1 MKFSTYTPA
10 VEPHVMNPPAVRVS
24 GDVNAYGTS
33 GEGYGKMAAAVG
45 QVARVAAQ
53 RQDDLDAADVMKAR
67 NEVMTSLT
75 QQLYGEQG
83 LFTTGVGENAKGL
96 IDRTTDAINK
106 TYEDVSKN
114 YNPRVRFA
122 LKGNLNENMA
132 NFQRIAASK
141 EMAEGKK
148 VEEATFASNLQTNAQ
163 QAALTW
169 QVNGAPTM
177 YVNQSDVLL
186 AAQAQKEGWS
196 GAQLAA
202 ERRKMVTNIAAAAA
216 GAALENEDYD
226 RADEI
231 LGRFRNEMDPDTYYK
246 LARVGKKKQEA
257 KDMDMEASRILSM
270 PGVWDG
276 KTFNEA
282 KANEYVDEILGE
294 YATKEATG
302 ISPQDVERSF
312 AGLIGKEMDNKRDG
326 CVEAALKGMAP
337 LNAFC
342 QREQEKGVL
351 YVPTLLR
358 DAQADDSVVVEEYTA
373 GMEIPAGAA
382 IIYSPSG
389 ADMSDAEN
397 AHHVLVS
404 DGNGGVFGNS
414 SSAADYT
421 DENGNLVRGNGKV
434 THGGSVEIGGGLV
447 PALVIRPKAGGRVS
461 AYDPEKRDQM
471 KKLIKAKGNDL
482 EAAYQQQRG
491 QYLNGILQAAQ
502 NAGSYSAAISM
513 LYAQDLDMKERNTL
527 EGQIAEYYHVN
538 RGTGK
543 PIGSGRSGTNNG
555 KSWSKAYPEEAK
567 ALNRFAE
574 HLRKGTTITKAEL
587 LEARRAGNLYAD
599 LGYLSEEDA
608 ADLELYENSSETR
621 SQVTDFIERRGLGGA
636 FEEMLD
642 MGGTPTANI
651 IILSKALPY
660 YLDDNFQGIIDEEG

>member
-33 GEGYGKMAAAVG
+33 GEGYGKMAAAAG

-96 IDRTTDAINK
+96 IGRTTDAINK

-114 YNPRVRFA
+114 YNPRVRHA

-231 LGRFRNEMDPDTYYK
+231 LGRFRNEMDPDTYWK
-246 LARVGKKKQEA
+246 LARVSKKHTEA
-257 KDMDMEASRILSM
+257 KEFDSLAHEILNK
-270 PGVWDG
+270 PGVWEG
-276 KTFNEA
+276 NHFNEA
-282 KANEYVDEILGE
+282 KALEYVNELYGPNVTKRIGGAIKNKEDFFAAVAGQESGGNYNAQNGRTGAFGKYQIMPENWPSWAQEAGLSADAPQTPENQEIVAKYKLGQYYDELGPEGALVAWYAGYRNGERWRDGEADAIGEGGHYSWDARQGNGDEPSIRE
-294 YATKEATG
+294 YVQQALGRAG
-302 ISPQDVERSF
+302 GVER
-312 AGLIGKEMDNKRDG
+312 
-326 CVEAALKGMAP
+326 
-337 LNAFC
+337 
-342 QREQEKGVL
+342 
-351 YVPTLLR
+351 T
-358 DAQADDSVVVEEYTA
+358 
-373 GMEIPAGAA
+373 
-382 IIYSPSG
+382 
-389 ADMSDAEN
+389 
-397 AHHVLVS
+397 
-404 DGNGGVFGNS
+404 
-414 SSAADYT
+414 
-421 DENGNLVRGNGKV
+421 
-434 THGGSVEIGGGLV
+434 
-447 PALVIRPKAGGRVS
+447 VS
-461 AYDPEKRDQM
+461 AYDPEKRDHLM
-471 KKLIKAKGNDL
+471 KLVSALGKDA
-482 EAAYQQQRG
+482 EQAYQQQRG
-491 QYLNGILQAAQ
+491 QYLDGIMRAAQ
-502 NAGSYSAAISM
+502 SAGSYSAAISM

-543 PIGSGRSGTNNG
+543 PIGSGRSGKAYNPAKDFEAMQKMEARLKLGKKMTSSQFIAYKNAAMRLDNEGYLGEEFQDLQNNQELWTAITDDMEDPHG
-555 KSWSKAYPEEAK
+555 GWKKAYERLIARGADPLTATALLAKSDVMSLPYYYPEED
-567 ALNRFAE
+567 E
-574 HLRKGTTITKAEL
+574 G
-587 LEARRAGNLYAD
+587 
-599 LGYLSEEDA
+599 
-608 ADLELYENSSETR
+608 
-621 SQVTDFIERRGLGGA
+621 
-636 FEEMLD
+636 
-642 MGGTPTANI
+642 
-651 IILSKALPY
+651 
-660 YLDDNFQGIIDEEG
+660 DEEEHEGTD

>member
-96 IDRTTDAINK
+96 IGRTTDAINK

-196 GAQLAA
+196 GAQLTA

-226 RADEI
+226 RVDEI
-231 LGRFRNEMDPDTYYK
+231 LGRFRNEMDPDTYWK
-246 LARVGKKKQEA
+246 LARVSKKHTEA
-257 KDMDMEASRILSM
+257 KEFDSRAHEIFSK
-270 PGVWDG
+270 PGVWEG
-276 KTFNEA
+276 NHFNEA
-282 KANEYVDEILGE
+282 KALEYVNELYGPNV
-294 YATKEATG
+294 TKRIGGAIKNKEDFFAAVAGQESGGNYSAQNGRTG
-302 ISPQDVERSF
+302 AFGKYQIMPENWPSWAQE
-312 AGLIGKEMDNKRDG
+312 AGLSADAPQTPENQEIVAKYKLGQYYDELGAEGALVAWYAGYRNGERWRDG
-326 CVEAALKGMAP
+326 EA
-337 LNAFC
+337 
-342 QREQEKGVL
+342 
-351 YVPTLLR
+351 
-358 DAQADDSVVVEEYTA
+358 DAIGE
-373 GMEIPAGAA
+373 GGH
-382 IIYSPSG
+382 YSW
-389 ADMSDAEN
+389 DARQ
-397 AHHVLVS
+397 
-404 DGNGGVFGNS
+404 GNG
-414 SSAADYT
+414 
-421 DENGNLVRGNGKV
+421 DEPSIREYVQQ
-434 THGGSVEIGGGLV
+434 
-447 PALVIRPKAGGRVS
+447 ALGRAGGAERTVS
-461 AYDPEKRDQM
+461 AYDPEKRDHLM
-471 KKLIKAKGNDL
+471 KLVSALGKDA
-482 EAAYQQQRG
+482 EQAYQQQRG

-543 PIGSGRSGTNNG
+543 PSGAGRSGKAYNPAKDFELMKKMEARLKLGEKMTSGQFVAYKNAAMRLDNEGYLGEEFQDLQNNQELWTAITDDMEDPHG
-555 KSWSKAYPEEAK
+555 GWKKAYENLIARGADPLTATALLAKSDVMSLPYYYPEED
-567 ALNRFAE
+567 E
-574 HLRKGTTITKAEL
+574 G
-587 LEARRAGNLYAD
+587 
-599 LGYLSEEDA
+599 
-608 ADLELYENSSETR
+608 
-621 SQVTDFIERRGLGGA
+621 
-636 FEEMLD
+636 
-642 MGGTPTANI
+642 
-651 IILSKALPY
+651 
-660 YLDDNFQGIIDEEG
+660 DEEEHEGTD

>member
-10 VEPHVMNPPAVRVS
+10 VEPHMMNPPAVRVS

-96 IDRTTDAINK
+96 IGRTTDAINK

-114 YNPRVRFA
+114 YNPRVRHA

-196 GAQLAA
+196 GAQLAG
-202 ERRKMVTNIAAAAA
+202 ERRKMVTDIAAAAA

-226 RADEI
+226 RVDEI
-231 LGRFRNEMDPDTYYK
+231 LGRFRNEMDPDTYWK
-246 LARVGKKKQEA
+246 LARVSKKHTEA
-257 KDMDMEASRILSM
+257 KEFDSLAHEIFSK

-276 KTFNEA
+276 RHFNEA
-282 KANEYVDEILGE
+282 KAQEYANEICGPNVTKRIGGAIKNKEDFFAAVAGQESGGNYNAQNGRTGAFGKYQIMPENWPSWAQEAGLSADAPQTPENQEIVAKYKLGQYYDELGAEGALVAWYAGYRNGERWRDGEADAIGEGGHYSWDARQGNGDEPSVREYVQQALG
-294 YATKEATG
+294 
-302 ISPQDVERSF
+302 R
-312 AGLIGKEMDNKRDG
+312 
-326 CVEAALKGMAP
+326 
-337 LNAFC
+337 
-342 QREQEKGVL
+342 
-351 YVPTLLR
+351 
-358 DAQADDSVVVEEYTA
+358 
-373 GMEIPAGAA
+373 
-382 IIYSPSG
+382 
-389 ADMSDAEN
+389 
-397 AHHVLVS
+397 
-404 DGNGGVFGNS
+404 
-414 SSAADYT
+414 
-421 DENGNLVRGNGKV
+421 
-434 THGGSVEIGGGLV
+434 
-447 PALVIRPKAGGRVS
+447 AGGAERTVS
-461 AYDPEKRDQM
+461 AYDPEKRDHLM
-471 KKLIKAKGNDL
+471 KLVSALGKDA
-482 EAAYQQQRG
+482 EQAYQQQRG

-513 LYAQDLDMKERNTL
+513 LYAQDLDMKERNGL

-538 RGTGK
+538 RSTGRA
-543 PIGSGRSGTNNG
+543 IGSGRSGKAYNPAKDFEAMQKMEARLKLGEKMTSDQFVAYKNAAMRLDNEGYLGEEFQDLQNNQELWTTITDDMEAPHG
-555 KSWSKAYPEEAK
+555 GWKKAYERLIARGADPLTATALLAKSDVMSLPYYYPEEDEDDK
-567 ALNRFAE
+567 EE
-574 HLRKGTTITKAEL
+574 HKGT
-587 LEARRAGNLYAD
+587 D
-599 LGYLSEEDA
+599 
-608 ADLELYENSSETR
+608 
-621 SQVTDFIERRGLGGA
+621 
-636 FEEMLD
+636 
-642 MGGTPTANI
+642 
-651 IILSKALPY
+651 
-660 YLDDNFQGIIDEEG
+660 

>member
-96 IDRTTDAINK
+96 IGRTTDAINK
-106 TYEDVSKN
+106 TYEDISKN
-114 YNPRVRFA
+114 YNPRVRHA

-226 RADEI
+226 RVDEI
-231 LGRFRNEMDPDTYYK
+231 LGRFRNEMDPDTYWK
-246 LARVGKKKQEA
+246 LARVSKKHTEA
-257 KDMDMEASRILSM
+257 KEFDSLAHEILNK
-270 PGVWDG
+270 PGVWEG
-276 KTFNEA
+276 NHFNEA
-282 KANEYVDEILGE
+282 KALEYVNELYGPNV
-294 YATKEATG
+294 TKRIGGAIKNKEDFFAAVAGQESGGNYNAQNGRTG
-302 ISPQDVERSF
+302 AFGKYQIMPENWPSWAQE
-312 AGLIGKEMDNKRDG
+312 AGLSADAPQTPENQEIVAKYKLGQYYDELGAEGALVAWYAGYRNGERWRDG
-326 CVEAALKGMAP
+326 EA
-337 LNAFC
+337 
-342 QREQEKGVL
+342 
-351 YVPTLLR
+351 
-358 DAQADDSVVVEEYTA
+358 DAIGE
-373 GMEIPAGAA
+373 GGH
-382 IIYSPSG
+382 YSW
-389 ADMSDAEN
+389 DARQ
-397 AHHVLVS
+397 
-404 DGNGGVFGNS
+404 GNG
-414 SSAADYT
+414 
-421 DENGNLVRGNGKV
+421 DEPSIREYVQQ
-434 THGGSVEIGGGLV
+434 
-447 PALVIRPKAGGRVS
+447 ALGRAGGAERTVS
-461 AYDPEKRDQM
+461 AYDPEKRDHLM
-471 KKLIKAKGNDL
+471 KLVSALGKDA
-482 EAAYQQQRG
+482 EQAYQQQRG
-491 QYLNGILQAAQ
+491 QYLDGIMRAAQ
-502 NAGSYSAAISM
+502 SAGSYSAAISM
-513 LYAQDLDMKERNTL
+513 LYAQDLDMKERNGL
-527 EGQIAEYYHVN
+527 ESQIAEYYHVN

-543 PIGSGRSGTNNG
+543 PIGSGRGSGSLTEKEARAAYNKLQILSINLSNG
-555 KSWSKAYPEEAK
+555 EDIKPDEFIAARDAGNIVDDYNILSDEQLQELRSLYNDRHTMSDLTKVIEKRGLAGAYK
-567 ALNRFAE
+567 DLVVD
-574 HLRKGTTITKAEL
+574 GTDPIVAGVLVTKAE
-587 LEARRAGNLYAD
+587 N
-599 LGYLSEEDA
+599 
-608 ADLELYENSSETR
+608 
-621 SQVTDFIERRGLGGA
+621 
-636 FEEMLD
+636 
-642 MGGTPTANI
+642 
-651 IILSKALPY
+651 Y
-660 YLDDNFQGIIDEEG
+660 YLKDDFQGEFGNGT

>member
-10 VEPHVMNPPAVRVS
+10 VEPHMMNPPAVRVS
-24 GDVNAYGTS
+24 GDVHAYGS
-33 GEGYGKMAAAVG
+33 GGEDYGKMAAAVG

-186 AAQAQKEGWS
+186 AVQAQKEGWS
-196 GAQLAA
+196 GAQLTA
-202 ERRKMVTNIAAAAA
+202 EHRKMVTNIAAAAA

-231 LGRFRNEMDPDTYYK
+231 LGRFRNEMDPDTYWK
-246 LARVGKKKQEA
+246 LARVSKKHTEA
-257 KDMDMEASRILSM
+257 KEFDSLAHEIFSK
-270 PGVWDG
+270 PGVWEG
-276 KTFNEA
+276 NHFNEA
-282 KANEYVDEILGE
+282 KALEYVNEICGKT
-294 YATKEATG
+294 ATKRIGGAIKNKEDFFAAVAGQESGGNYNAQNGRTG
-302 ISPQDVERSF
+302 AFGKYQIMPENWPSWAQE
-312 AGLIGKEMDNKRDG
+312 AGLSADAPQTPENQEIVAKYKLGQYYDELGPEGALVAWYAGYRNGERWRDG
-326 CVEAALKGMAP
+326 A
-337 LNAFC
+337 
-342 QREQEKGVL
+342 
-351 YVPTLLR
+351 T
-358 DAQADDSVVVEEYTA
+358 DAIGE
-373 GMEIPAGAA
+373 GGH
-382 IIYSPSG
+382 YSW
-389 ADMSDAEN
+389 DARQ
-397 AHHVLVS
+397 
-404 DGNGGVFGNS
+404 GNG
-414 SSAADYT
+414 
-421 DENGNLVRGNGKV
+421 DEPSVREYV
-434 THGGSVEIGGGLV
+434 QQ
-447 PALVIRPKAGGRVS
+447 ALGRAGGAERTVS
-461 AYDPEKRDQM
+461 AYDPEKRDHLM
-471 KKLIKAKGNDL
+471 KLVSALGKDA
-482 EAAYQQQRG
+482 EQAYQQQRG

-527 EGQIAEYYHVN
+527 EGQIAQYYHVDKN
-538 RGTGK
+538 TGK
-543 PIGSGRSGTNNG
+543 TSGVGRSGKAYNPAKDFEAMQKMEACLKLGEKMTSDQFVAYKNAAMRLDNEGYLGEEFQELQNNQALWTAITDDMEDPHG
-555 KSWSKAYPEEAK
+555 GWKKAYENLIAHGADPLTATALLAKSDVMSLPYYYPEED
-567 ALNRFAE
+567 E
-574 HLRKGTTITKAEL
+574 G
-587 LEARRAGNLYAD
+587 
-599 LGYLSEEDA
+599 
-608 ADLELYENSSETR
+608 
-621 SQVTDFIERRGLGGA
+621 
-636 FEEMLD
+636 
-642 MGGTPTANI
+642 
-651 IILSKALPY
+651 
-660 YLDDNFQGIIDEEG
+660 DEEELQGTD

>member
-96 IDRTTDAINK
+96 IGRTTDAINK
-106 TYEDVSKN
+106 TYEDISKN
-114 YNPRVRFA
+114 YNPRVRHA

-177 YVNQSDVLL
+177 YVNQSDILL

-226 RADEI
+226 RVDEI
-231 LGRFRNEMDPDTYYK
+231 LGRFRNEMDPDTYWK
-246 LARVGKKKQEA
+246 LARVSKKHTEA
-257 KDMDMEASRILSM
+257 KEFDSLAREIFSK

-276 KTFNEA
+276 RHFNEA
-282 KANEYVDEILGE
+282 KAQEYANEFYGPNVTKRIGGAIKNKEDFFAAVAGQESGGNYNAQNGRTGAFGKYQIMPENWPSWAQEAGLSADAPQTPENQEIVAKYKLGQYYDELGPEGALVAWYAGYRNGERWRDGEADAIGEGGHYSWDARQGNGDEPSIREYVQQALG
-294 YATKEATG
+294 
-302 ISPQDVERSF
+302 R
-312 AGLIGKEMDNKRDG
+312 
-326 CVEAALKGMAP
+326 
-337 LNAFC
+337 
-342 QREQEKGVL
+342 
-351 YVPTLLR
+351 
-358 DAQADDSVVVEEYTA
+358 
-373 GMEIPAGAA
+373 
-382 IIYSPSG
+382 
-389 ADMSDAEN
+389 
-397 AHHVLVS
+397 
-404 DGNGGVFGNS
+404 
-414 SSAADYT
+414 
-421 DENGNLVRGNGKV
+421 
-434 THGGSVEIGGGLV
+434 
-447 PALVIRPKAGGRVS
+447 AGGAERTVS
-461 AYDPEKRDQM
+461 AYDPEKRDHLM
-471 KKLIKAKGNDL
+471 KLVSALGKDA
-482 EAAYQQQRG
+482 EQAYQHQRG
-491 QYLNGILQAAQ
+491 QYLDGIMRAAQ
-502 NAGSYSAAISM
+502 SAGSYSAAISM
-513 LYAQDLDMKERNTL
+513 LYAQDLDMKERNGL

-538 RGTGK
+538 RSTGRAS
-543 PIGSGRSGTNNG
+543 GSGRSGKAYNPAKDFEAMQKMETRLKLGEKMTSGQFIAYKNAAMRLDNEGYLGEEFQDLQNNQELWTAITDDMEDPHG
-555 KSWSKAYPEEAK
+555 GWKKAYENLIARGADPLTATALLAKSDVMSLPYYYPEED
-567 ALNRFAE
+567 E
-574 HLRKGTTITKAEL
+574 G
-587 LEARRAGNLYAD
+587 
-599 LGYLSEEDA
+599 
-608 ADLELYENSSETR
+608 
-621 SQVTDFIERRGLGGA
+621 
-636 FEEMLD
+636 
-642 MGGTPTANI
+642 
-651 IILSKALPY
+651 
-660 YLDDNFQGIIDEEG
+660 DEEEHEGTD

>member
-24 GDVNAYGTS
+24 GDVNAYGS
-33 GEGYGKMAAAVG
+33 GGEGYGKMAAAVG

-96 IDRTTDAINK
+96 IGRTTDAINK

-114 YNPRVRFA
+114 YNPRVRHA

-196 GAQLAA
+196 GAQLAG
-202 ERRKMVTNIAAAAA
+202 ERRKMVTDIAAAAA

-231 LGRFRNEMDPDTYYK
+231 LGRFRNEMDPDTYWK
-246 LARVGKKKQEA
+246 LARVSKKHTEA
-257 KDMDMEASRILSM
+257 KEFDSLAHEILNK

-276 KTFNEA
+276 RHFNEA
-282 KANEYVDEILGE
+282 KAQEYANELYGPNVTKRIGGAIKNKEDFFAAVAGQESGGNYNAQNGRTGAFGKYQIMPENWPSWAQEAGLSADAPQTPENQEIVAKYKLGQYYDELGPEGALVAWYAGYRNGERWRDGEADAIGEGGHYSWDARQGNGDEPSVREYVQQALG
-294 YATKEATG
+294 
-302 ISPQDVERSF
+302 R
-312 AGLIGKEMDNKRDG
+312 
-326 CVEAALKGMAP
+326 
-337 LNAFC
+337 
-342 QREQEKGVL
+342 
-351 YVPTLLR
+351 
-358 DAQADDSVVVEEYTA
+358 
-373 GMEIPAGAA
+373 
-382 IIYSPSG
+382 
-389 ADMSDAEN
+389 
-397 AHHVLVS
+397 
-404 DGNGGVFGNS
+404 
-414 SSAADYT
+414 
-421 DENGNLVRGNGKV
+421 
-434 THGGSVEIGGGLV
+434 
-447 PALVIRPKAGGRVS
+447 AGGAERTVS
-461 AYDPEKRDQM
+461 AYDPEKRDHLM
-471 KKLIKAKGNDL
+471 KLVSALGKDA
-482 EAAYQQQRG
+482 EQAYQQQRG
-491 QYLNGILQAAQ
+491 QYLDGIMRAAQ

-543 PIGSGRSGTNNG
+543 PIGTGRSGKAYNPAKDFEAMQKMEARLKLGEKMTSDQFIAYKNAAMRLDNEGYLGEEFQDLQNNQELWTTITDDMEAPHG
-555 KSWSKAYPEEAK
+555 GWKKAYERLIARGADPLTATALLAKSDVMSLPYYYPEEDEDDK
-567 ALNRFAE
+567 EE
-574 HLRKGTTITKAEL
+574 HEGT
-587 LEARRAGNLYAD
+587 D
-599 LGYLSEEDA
+599 
-608 ADLELYENSSETR
+608 
-621 SQVTDFIERRGLGGA
+621 
-636 FEEMLD
+636 
-642 MGGTPTANI
+642 
-651 IILSKALPY
+651 
-660 YLDDNFQGIIDEEG
+660 

>member
-96 IDRTTDAINK
+96 IGRTTDAINK
-106 TYEDVSKN
+106 TYEDISKN
-114 YNPRVRFA
+114 YNPRVRHA

-177 YVNQSDVLL
+177 YVNQSDILL

-196 GAQLAA
+196 GAQLTA

-231 LGRFRNEMDPDTYYK
+231 LGRFRNEMDPDTYWK
-246 LARVGKKKQEA
+246 LARVSKKHTEA
-257 KDMDMEASRILSM
+257 KEFDSLAHEIFSK
-270 PGVWDG
+270 PGVWEG
-276 KTFNEA
+276 NHFNEA
-282 KANEYVDEILGE
+282 KALEYVNELYGPNV
-294 YATKEATG
+294 TKRIGGAIKNKEDFFAAVAGQESGGNYSAQNGRTG
-302 ISPQDVERSF
+302 AFGKYQIMPENWPSWAQE
-312 AGLIGKEMDNKRDG
+312 AGLSADAPQTPENQEIVAKYKLGQYYDEFGAEGALVAWYAGYRNGERWRDG
-326 CVEAALKGMAP
+326 E
-337 LNAFC
+337 
-342 QREQEKGVL
+342 
-351 YVPTLLR
+351 T
-358 DAQADDSVVVEEYTA
+358 DAIGE
-373 GMEIPAGAA
+373 GGH
-382 IIYSPSG
+382 YSW
-389 ADMSDAEN
+389 DARQ
-397 AHHVLVS
+397 
-404 DGNGGVFGNS
+404 GNG
-414 SSAADYT
+414 
-421 DENGNLVRGNGKV
+421 DEPSIREYVQQ
-434 THGGSVEIGGGLV
+434 
-447 PALVIRPKAGGRVS
+447 ALGRAGGAERTVS
-461 AYDPEKRDQM
+461 AYDPEKRDHLM
-471 KKLIKAKGNDL
+471 KLVSALGKDA
-482 EAAYQQQRG
+482 EQAYQQQRG

-543 PIGSGRSGTNNG
+543 PIGTGRSGTNNG
-555 KSWSKAYPEEAK
+555 KNWSKAYPEEAK

>member
-75 QQLYGEQG
+75 QQLYGDQG

-96 IDRTTDAINK
+96 IGRTTDAINK

-114 YNPRVRFA
+114 YNPRVRHA

-231 LGRFRNEMDPDTYYK
+231 LGRFRNEMDPDTYWK
-246 LARVGKKKQEA
+246 LARVSKKHTEA
-257 KDMDMEASRILSM
+257 KEFDSLAHEIFSK
-270 PGVWDG
+270 PGVWEG
-276 KTFNEA
+276 NHFNEA
-282 KANEYVDEILGE
+282 KALEYVNELYGPNL
-294 YATKEATG
+294 TKRIGGAIKNKEDFFAAVAGQESGGNYNAQNGRTG
-302 ISPQDVERSF
+302 AFGKYQIMPENWPSWAQE
-312 AGLIGKEMDNKRDG
+312 AGLSADAPQTPENQEIVAKYKLGQYYDELGAEGALVAWYAGYRNGERWRDG
-326 CVEAALKGMAP
+326 EA
-337 LNAFC
+337 
-342 QREQEKGVL
+342 
-351 YVPTLLR
+351 
-358 DAQADDSVVVEEYTA
+358 DAIGE
-373 GMEIPAGAA
+373 GGH
-382 IIYSPSG
+382 YSW
-389 ADMSDAEN
+389 DARQ
-397 AHHVLVS
+397 
-404 DGNGGVFGNS
+404 GNG
-414 SSAADYT
+414 
-421 DENGNLVRGNGKV
+421 DEPSIREYVQQ
-434 THGGSVEIGGGLV
+434 
-447 PALVIRPKAGGRVS
+447 ALGRAGGAERTVS
-461 AYDPEKRDQM
+461 AYDPEKRDHLM
-471 KKLIKAKGNDL
+471 KLVSALGKDA
-482 EAAYQQQRG
+482 EQAYQQQRG
-491 QYLNGILQAAQ
+491 QYLDGIMRAAQ
-502 NAGSYSAAISM
+502 SAGSYSAAISM
-513 LYAQDLDMKERNTL
+513 LYAQDLDMKERNGL

-538 RGTGK
+538 RSTGRAS
-543 PIGSGRSGTNNG
+543 GSGRSGKAYNPAKDFEAMQKMETRLKLGEKMTSGQFIAYKNAAMRLDNEGYLGEEFQDLQNNQELWTAITDDMEDPHG
-555 KSWSKAYPEEAK
+555 GWKKAYENLIARGADPLTATALLAKSDVMSLPYYYPEED
-567 ALNRFAE
+567 E
-574 HLRKGTTITKAEL
+574 G
-587 LEARRAGNLYAD
+587 
-599 LGYLSEEDA
+599 
-608 ADLELYENSSETR
+608 
-621 SQVTDFIERRGLGGA
+621 
-636 FEEMLD
+636 
-642 MGGTPTANI
+642 
-651 IILSKALPY
+651 
-660 YLDDNFQGIIDEEG
+660 DEEEHEGTD

>member
-96 IDRTTDAINK
+96 IGRTTDAINK

-114 YNPRVRFA
+114 YNPRVRHA

-196 GAQLAA
+196 GAQLAG
-202 ERRKMVTNIAAAAA
+202 ERRKMVTNIASAAA

-231 LGRFRNEMDPDTYYK
+231 LGRFRNEMDPDTYWK
-246 LARVGKKKQEA
+246 LARVSKKHTEA
-257 KDMDMEASRILSM
+257 KEFDSLAHEIFSK

-276 KTFNEA
+276 RHFNEA
-282 KANEYVDEILGE
+282 KAQEYANELCGPNVTKRIGGAIKNKEDFFAAVAGQESGGNYNAQNGRTGAFGKYQIMPENWPSWAQEAGLSADAPQTPENQEIVAKYKLGQYYDELGPEGALVAWYAGYRNGERWRDGEADAIGEGGHYSWDARQGNGDEPSIREYVQQALGR
-294 YATKEATG
+294 AG
-302 ISPQDVERSF
+302 GVER
-312 AGLIGKEMDNKRDG
+312 
-326 CVEAALKGMAP
+326 
-337 LNAFC
+337 
-342 QREQEKGVL
+342 
-351 YVPTLLR
+351 T
-358 DAQADDSVVVEEYTA
+358 
-373 GMEIPAGAA
+373 
-382 IIYSPSG
+382 
-389 ADMSDAEN
+389 
-397 AHHVLVS
+397 
-404 DGNGGVFGNS
+404 
-414 SSAADYT
+414 
-421 DENGNLVRGNGKV
+421 
-434 THGGSVEIGGGLV
+434 
-447 PALVIRPKAGGRVS
+447 VS
-461 AYDPEKRDQM
+461 AYDPEKRDHLM
-471 KKLIKAKGNDL
+471 KLVSALGKDA
-482 EAAYQQQRG
+482 EQAYQQQRG

-502 NAGSYSAAISM
+502 SAGSYSAAISM

-543 PIGSGRSGTNNG
+543 PIGAGRSGTNNG

>member
-67 NEVMTSLT
+67 DEVMTSLT

-96 IDRTTDAINK
+96 IGRTTDAINK

-114 YNPRVRFA
+114 YNPRVRHA

-177 YVNQSDVLL
+177 YVNQSDILL

-226 RADEI
+226 RVDEI
-231 LGRFRNEMDPDTYYK
+231 LGRFRNEMDPDTYWK
-246 LARVGKKKQEA
+246 LARVSKKHTEA
-257 KDMDMEASRILSM
+257 KEFDSLAREIFSK

-276 KTFNEA
+276 RHFNEA
-282 KANEYVDEILGE
+282 KAQEYANELYGPNVTKRIGGAIKNKEDFFAAVAGQESGGNYNAQNGRTGAFGKYQIMPENWPSWAQEAGLSADAPQTPENQEIVAKYKLGQYYDELGAEGALVAWYAGYRNGERWRDGEADAIGEGGHYSWDARQGNGDEPSIREYVQQALG
-294 YATKEATG
+294 
-302 ISPQDVERSF
+302 R
-312 AGLIGKEMDNKRDG
+312 
-326 CVEAALKGMAP
+326 
-337 LNAFC
+337 
-342 QREQEKGVL
+342 
-351 YVPTLLR
+351 
-358 DAQADDSVVVEEYTA
+358 
-373 GMEIPAGAA
+373 
-382 IIYSPSG
+382 
-389 ADMSDAEN
+389 
-397 AHHVLVS
+397 
-404 DGNGGVFGNS
+404 
-414 SSAADYT
+414 
-421 DENGNLVRGNGKV
+421 
-434 THGGSVEIGGGLV
+434 
-447 PALVIRPKAGGRVS
+447 AGGAERTVS
-461 AYDPEKRDQM
+461 AYDPEKRDHLM
-471 KKLIKAKGNDL
+471 KLVSALGKDA
-482 EAAYQQQRG
+482 EQAYQHQRG
-491 QYLNGILQAAQ
+491 QYLDGIMRAAQ
-502 NAGSYSAAISM
+502 SAGSYSAAISM
-513 LYAQDLDMKERNTL
+513 LYAQDLDMKERNGL

-538 RGTGK
+538 RSTGRA
-543 PIGSGRSGTNNG
+543 IGSGRSGKAYNPAKDFEAMQKMETRLKLGEKMTSGQFIAYKNAAMRLDNEGYLGEEFQDLQNNQELWTAITDDMEDPHG
-555 KSWSKAYPEEAK
+555 GWKKAYENLIARGADPLTATALLAKSDVMSLPYYYPEED
-567 ALNRFAE
+567 E
-574 HLRKGTTITKAEL
+574 G
-587 LEARRAGNLYAD
+587 
-599 LGYLSEEDA
+599 
-608 ADLELYENSSETR
+608 
-621 SQVTDFIERRGLGGA
+621 
-636 FEEMLD
+636 
-642 MGGTPTANI
+642 
-651 IILSKALPY
+651 
-660 YLDDNFQGIIDEEG
+660 DEEEHEGTD

>member
-96 IDRTTDAINK
+96 IGRTTDAINK

-114 YNPRVRFA
+114 YNPRVRHA

-231 LGRFRNEMDPDTYYK
+231 LGRFRNEMDPDTYWK
-246 LARVGKKKQEA
+246 LARVSKKHTEA
-257 KDMDMEASRILSM
+257 KEFDSLAHEILNK

-276 KTFNEA
+276 RHFNEA
-282 KANEYVDEILGE
+282 KAQEYANELYGPNVTKRIGGAIKNKEDFFAAVAGQESGGNYSAQNGRTGAFGKYQIMPENWPSWAQEAGLSADAPQTPENQEIVAKYKLGQYYDELGAEGALVAWYAGYRNGERWRDGEADAIGEGGHYSWDARQGNGDEPSIREYVQQALG
-294 YATKEATG
+294 
-302 ISPQDVERSF
+302 R
-312 AGLIGKEMDNKRDG
+312 
-326 CVEAALKGMAP
+326 
-337 LNAFC
+337 
-342 QREQEKGVL
+342 
-351 YVPTLLR
+351 
-358 DAQADDSVVVEEYTA
+358 
-373 GMEIPAGAA
+373 
-382 IIYSPSG
+382 
-389 ADMSDAEN
+389 
-397 AHHVLVS
+397 
-404 DGNGGVFGNS
+404 
-414 SSAADYT
+414 
-421 DENGNLVRGNGKV
+421 
-434 THGGSVEIGGGLV
+434 
-447 PALVIRPKAGGRVS
+447 AGGAERTVS
-461 AYDPEKRDQM
+461 AYDPEKRDHLM
-471 KKLIKAKGNDL
+471 KLVSALGKDA
-482 EAAYQQQRG
+482 EQAYQHQRG
-491 QYLNGILQAAQ
+491 QYLDGIMRAAQ

-538 RGTGK
+538 RSTGRA
-543 PIGSGRSGTNNG
+543 IGSGRSGKAYNPAKDFEAMQKMEARLKLGEKMTSDQFIAYKNAAMRLDNEGYLGEEFQDLQNNQELWTTITDDMEAPHG
-555 KSWSKAYPEEAK
+555 GWKKAYERLIARGADPLTATALLAKSDVMSLPYYYPEEDEDDK
-567 ALNRFAE
+567 EE
-574 HLRKGTTITKAEL
+574 HEGT
-587 LEARRAGNLYAD
+587 D
-599 LGYLSEEDA
+599 
-608 ADLELYENSSETR
+608 
-621 SQVTDFIERRGLGGA
+621 
-636 FEEMLD
+636 
-642 MGGTPTANI
+642 
-651 IILSKALPY
+651 
-660 YLDDNFQGIIDEEG
+660 